1 MTMKLAKT
9 TSRLIA
15 VLAASIVFIPG
26 LWAQQ
31 QAAPPANPPAK
42 KTAPAAKHPMGAKHA
57 GTAHGPAAGKMQH
70 DTTAAKTAV
79 APAGAPPAAEGAPAM
94 DGQAPGGDEKPAV
107 AGKRDPFM
115 PLISEKKDSAGMEHL
130 PPGKAGLVIAS
141 VRVDGTVKSPGG
153 MIAVVSNP
161 EQKVYFVREG
171 DRLYDGDVEKI
182 GLDGVT
188 FKENSKDAFGKAVE
202 HMVTKRIYPSA
213 GEQQ

>member
-1 MTMKLAKT
+1 MKLAKT
-9 TSRLIA
+9 TAKLIA
-15 VLAASIVFIPG
+15 VLAAAICFVPG
-26 LWAQQ
+26 VWA
-31 QAAPPANPPAK
+31 QAAPAPKTAK
-42 KTAPAAKHPMGAKHA
+42 KPAAAKSNMQAAPGKESSMQGKKPMHPR
-57 GTAHGPAAGKMQH
+57 
-70 DTTAAKTAV
+70 
-79 APAGAPPAAEGAPAM
+79 PAGAPRTGMAVGQAPAM
-94 DGQAPGGDEKPAV
+94 APAPAGEASPNPGAPGGDDKAAT

-115 PLISEKKDSAGMEHL
+115 PLISEKKDAGGMEHL

-141 VRVDGTVKSPGG
+141 VRVDGTVKSPSG

-188 FKENSKDAFGKAVE
+188 FKENSKDAFGKEVE

>member
-1 MTMKLAKT
+1 MKLAKT
-9 TSRLIA
+9 PAQLI
-15 VLAASIVFIPG
+15 VTLAAGVLFVPG

-31 QAAPPANPPAK
+31 APAPKPAK
-42 KTAPAAKHPMGAKHA
+42 KTHAAKVAKPAHPAPASAPTDGA
-57 GTAHGPAAGKMQH
+57 AA
-70 DTTAAKTAV
+70 
-79 APAGAPPAAEGAPAM
+79 PGAPAV
-94 DGQAPGGDEKPAV
+94 DDKAAAA

-115 PLISEKKDSAGMEHL
+115 PLINEKKDSGGMEHL

-141 VRVDGTVKSPGG
+141 VRVDGTVKSPSG

>member
-9 TSRLIA
+9 TARLIA
-15 VLAASIVFIPG
+15 ALAALICFAPG
-26 LWAQQ
+26 LWAQASPAPKTTKKARMAKSGK
-31 QAAPPANPPAK
+31 QAMPGKPSTAGKAAMPASPGLAPAPTGEAAANPA
-42 KTAPAAKHPMGAKHA
+42 APAADG
-57 GTAHGPAAGKMQH
+57 Q
-70 DTTAAKTAV
+70 
-79 APAGAPPAAEGAPAM
+79 APAGA
-94 DGQAPGGDEKPAV
+94 

-115 PLISEKKDSAGMEHL
+115 PLISEKKDSGGMEHL

-141 VRVDGTVKSPGG
+141 VRVDGTVKAPSG

>member
-1 MTMKLAKT
+1 MKLAKT
-9 TSRLIA
+9 HAKLIVA
-15 VLAASIVFIPG
+15 LAAGALIVPG

-31 QAAPPANPPAK
+31 TPAPKPARKAHAGKVAKPAHPAPASAP
-42 KTAPAAKHPMGAKHA
+42 APAAD
-57 GTAHGPAAGKMQH
+57 AA
-70 DTTAAKTAV
+70 AAPG
-79 APAGAPPAAEGAPAM
+79 APAGDAVAA
-94 DGQAPGGDEKPAV
+94 

-115 PLISEKKDSAGMEHL
+115 PLINEKKDSGGMEHL

-141 VRVDGTVKSPGG
+141 VRVDGTVKSPSG

>member
-1 MTMKLAKT
+1 MKLAKT
-9 TSRLIA
+9 ISRLIA
-15 VLAASIVFIPG
+15 VLAASIVFLPG
-26 LWAQQ
+26 LWAQP
-31 QAAPPANPPAK
+31 QAAPATTQPPMKA
-42 KTAPAAKHPMGAKHA
+42 APTAKHPKGAKPA
-57 GTAHGPAAGKMQH
+57 GKPHGPAAGKMQH
-70 DTTAAKTAV
+70 ETTAAKTAAV
-79 APAGAPPAAEGAPAM
+79 PAGAPPAAESGPAM

-115 PLISEKKDSAGMEHL
+115 PLISEKKDSGGMEHL

-141 VRVDGTVKSPGG
+141 VRVDGTVKAPSG

>member
-1 MTMKLAKT
+1 MKLAKT
-9 TSRLIA
+9 SACLIA
-15 VLAASIVFIPG
+15 LMAGWMCVAPG
-26 LWAQQ
+26 LWAQDQ
-31 QAAPPANPPAK
+31 PAPR
-42 KTAPAAKHPMGAKHA
+42 TTRQERAAKAAKA
-57 GTAHGPAAGKMQH
+57 AAGVNMEASPQQ
-70 DTTAAKTAV
+70 
-79 APAGAPPAAEGAPAM
+79 APPAA
-94 DGQAPGGDEKPAV
+94 DDKIISPGT
-107 AGKRDPFM
+107 GKRDPFM
-115 PLISEKKDSAGMEHL
+115 PLINEKKDSGGMEHL

-141 VRVDGTVKSPGG
+141 VRVDGTLKSPSG

-188 FKENSKDAFGKAVE
+188 FKENSKDAFGKLVE

>member
-1 MTMKLAKT
+1 MKLAKT
-9 TSRLIA
+9 TAKLIA
-15 VLAASIVFIPG
+15 VLAAAICFVPG
-26 LWAQQ
+26 VWAQ
-31 QAAPPANPPAK
+31 ANPAPKTTK
-42 KTAPAAKHPMGAKHA
+42 KPKAARHSAPVKP
-57 GTAHGPAAGKMQH
+57 
-70 DTTAAKTAV
+70 
-79 APAGAPPAAEGAPAM
+79 APAGAPTDQAARTPAAPAAEDKSGT
-94 DGQAPGGDEKPAV
+94 

>member
-9 TSRLIA
+9 TAKLIG
-15 VLAASIVFIPG
+15 VLAAAICFVPCV
-26 LWAQQ
+26 WA
-31 QAAPPANPPAK
+31 QAAPAPKPAK
-42 KTAPAAKHPMGAKHA
+42 KPRSAKHSMQAK
-57 GTAHGPAAGKMQH
+57 PAP
-70 DTTAAKTAV
+70 AV
-79 APAGAPPAAEGAPAM
+79 APAMAPTGDAAAGPAAPGADDKTA
-94 DGQAPGGDEKPAV
+94 A

-115 PLISEKKDSAGMEHL
+115 PLISEKKESGGMEHL